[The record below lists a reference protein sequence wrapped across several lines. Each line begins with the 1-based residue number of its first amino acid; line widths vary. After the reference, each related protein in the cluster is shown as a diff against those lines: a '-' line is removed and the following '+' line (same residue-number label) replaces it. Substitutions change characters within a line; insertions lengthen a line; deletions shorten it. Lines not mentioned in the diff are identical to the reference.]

1 LNHYIAIEEKF
12 IMLDRI
18 AKTCFIAGSIILYSS
33 PSRAQLKPPTNISTR
48 SSLLLAARQTSAKT
62 VQLQLSDVIK
72 LVLQGNRDLKN
83 ATLDRIVQRQEL
95 KEAEGKFSPQI
106 TPSLS
111 IDVAQSLSNNGS
123 FNSDSGIS
131 TLSENGMSNRNPS
144 PSSLGTNSGNVVNS
158 GTPDGKSSP
167 NTKGQNIQVSA
178 SLLTRIGT
186 QLTLTASP
194 FPSQKLDLSITQPL
208 LRGAGTMVN
217 EASVKNAR
225 FTEKQNVLTLQQ
237 NVIDKLTETIAAY
250 RTLIKAQETVR
261 IQSLALDSKQRQLEF
276 TRILVGAG
284 RKAKVEL
291 VEVQKSLA
299 DTEQSFGSAQNSF
312 AQANSDL
319 LRLIESDQPLK
330 ITIPQPD
337 INALDNTQ
345 LPKVLRS
352 PEDLMKLAFQ
362 KRLDYQQ
369 AQIAI
374 DTEKLNQRLAG
385 NNQLWSFDLQS
396 NVSLGENSQASAGL
410 VLKKTFGDRSL
421 ETEVLRRRIGV
432 LKNENRLVQLT
443 DNIRREVTDRLRDID
458 SSLEQVKTA
467 QQARE
472 FADQQLKISQ
482 ERFRRRSGQ
491 TTLFEIIQKQD
502 ALVAAQNNELNTK
515 IDYLNAITNLEKT
528 AGITL
533 DTWKD
538 LIAVNQSLV
547 Q

>member
-1 LNHYIAIEEKF
+1 MF
-12 IMLDRI
+12 RQVTRI
-18 AKTCFIAGSIILYSS
+18 CFIVGSMILYSS
-33 PSRAQLKPPTNISTR
+33 PLLAQVKPLADRSTR
-48 SSLLLAARQTSAKT
+48 SSLLLLAAQTPAKT
-62 VQLQLSDVIK
+62 VQLNLADVIK

-106 TPSLS
+106 TPSFS
-111 IDVAQSLSNNGS
+111 IDVTQNLSNNGS
-123 FNSDSGIS
+123 FNLDSGIS
-131 TLSENGMSNRNPS
+131 TPSENGTSGGNPS
-144 PSSLGTNSGNVVNS
+144 SSSIGANVGNVVSS
-158 GTPDGKSSP
+158 GTPDGKISSTT
-167 NTKGQNIQVSA
+167 NSQNIQVSA

-194 FPSQKLDLSITQPL
+194 FPSQRIDLSIAQPL
-208 LRGAGTMVN
+208 LRGAGRAVN

-261 IQSLALDSKQRQLEF
+261 IQSLALNSKQKQLEF

-299 DTEQSFGSAQNSF
+299 DTEQSFGAAQNSF

-319 LRLIESDQPLK
+319 LRLIESDQPLN
-330 ITIPQPD
+330 ITVPQPD
-337 INALDNTQ
+337 IKALDNTQ

-352 PEDLMKLAFQ
+352 PEDLVKLAFQ
-362 KRLDYQQ
+362 KRLDYKQ
-369 AQIAI
+369 AKIAI
-374 DTEKLNQRLAG
+374 ETEKLNQKLAR
-385 NNQLWSFDLQS
+385 NNLLWNFDFQS
-396 NVSLGENSQASAGL
+396 NISLGESSQASAGL

-421 ETEVLRRRIGV
+421 KTEVIRRRIGV
-432 LKNENRLVQLT
+432 LKNENLLTQLT
-443 DNIRREVTDRLRDID
+443 GNIRREVTDRLRDIN

-472 FADQQLKISQ
+472 FAEQQLKISQ
-482 ERFRRRSGQ
+482 ERFKRRSGQ
-491 TTLFEIIQKQD
+491 ITLFEIIQKQD
-502 ALVAAQNNELNTK
+502 DLVAAQNNELNTK
-515 IDYLNAITNLEKT
+515 IDYLNAITDLEKVV
-528 AGITL
+528 GLTL

-538 LIAVNQSLV
+538 LIATNQSLM